1 MIRYNLAELAAQ
13 RRATFTEATL
23 PPQSPRLGTSRRYA
37 VALRKVISGIRQEVN
52 RTVIPVYEAER
63 RLMRD
68 ADETTFS
75 SVEAAAE
82 QLNRTAE
89 LMARRIL
96 DLEAERHSA
105 EFIDKARQALGVD
118 LTAVVRKNDL
128 ENLMRQATARNV
140 SLIKSLSAD
149 AIKDVKQTVY
159 NAGIKGDSVTAL
171 RTLLAQRYNVAAS
184 RADLIAQDQTSKFVA
199 DMNEFRQ
206 RQAGIS
212 EYDWMTSADERVRP
226 RHQAIDGKRYKWGE
240 ATGAENGDPP
250 GKPIRCR
257 CVARGVVAW
266 KRAKPV
272 APTRVKVDKAA
283 LDFEARA
290 YVLERGRASGIEQ
303 LVGFDQRTGE
313 QTDRPT
319 GTSNFVA
326 FTPLMLRWMADK
338 KRRLVMHHNHPS
350 SSSFSVPDINETHR
364 NPGVVELWAHG
375 HNGSSYKVRRVKP
388 GTVDTTTGPAFAK
401 VRADVIARI
410 MAMND
415 MRLLTAEIV
424 RPDGARGTV
433 GMVLAHHAPHIAMLV
448 MERRGLLKYE
458 AKLTWSKAEREALEP
473 WINSIVESL
482 TDAN

>member
-68 ADETTFS
+68 ADESTFS

-89 LMARRIL
+89 QMARRIL
-96 DLEAERHSA
+96 DLEANRHSA

-184 RADLIAQDQTSKFVA
+184 RADLIALCLSDRTRFDRLFPAQTAAPAAPTGDVKTLLTERLSEPRQHPQPAAETDDSDPLAESK
-199 DMNEFRQ
+199 
-206 RQAGIS
+206 
-212 EYDWMTSADERVRP
+212 
-226 RHQAIDGKRYKWGE
+226 E
-240 ATGAENGDPP
+240 AHALALKMLSD
-250 GKPIRCR
+250 
-257 CVARGVVAW
+257 
-266 KRAKPV
+266 KRAPDYGTAIQMASREVRKHR
-272 APTRVKVDKAA
+272 TDAA
-283 LDFEARA
+283 LSR
-290 YVLERGRASGIEQ
+290 LASAT
-303 LVGFDQRTGE
+303 R
-313 QTDRPT
+313 
-319 GTSNFVA
+319 
-326 FTPLMLRWMADK
+326 
-338 KRRLVMHHNHPS
+338 
-350 SSSFSVPDINETHR
+350 
-364 NPGVVELWAHG
+364 
-375 HNGSSYKVRRVKP
+375 
-388 GTVDTTTGPAFAK
+388 
-401 VRADVIARI
+401 
-410 MAMND
+410 
-415 MRLLTAEIV
+415 
-424 RPDGARGTV
+424 
-433 GMVLAHHAPHIAMLV
+433 
-448 MERRGLLKYE
+448 
-458 AKLTWSKAEREALEP
+458 
-473 WINSIVESL
+473 
-482 TDAN
+482 